1 LIHHL
6 GFVVLIKKTDFI
18 STQRGNEGFMG
29 QTPTTLAMDDSGA
42 KAMYELSPVT
52 DRVAKIREK
61 YRTTRP
67 SICISRYKIVTEF
80 YMENPQLQ
88 GILKRAKNFK
98 NICEKLPVLINEDE
112 VIVGWQASKYRAC
125 ALYPEMSFGWF
136 LDELKAGTIPERDV
150 DPYDID
156 DKDAEYIFETG
167 DFWRKECLSA
177 KVDEYIPLGYFDAAG
192 SGVTYFSSKNTCTSP
207 VGHFVANFDKAIH
220 KGFGAI
226 KAEAEAKMAELEGV
240 MFGDSVEKYNFYRA
254 VSLVC
259 DGMIT
264 LSKRYGEECTRLASL
279 ETDPIRKKEL
289 EEMADCLNWIMEKPC
304 RTFHDAIQC
313 MYLYQI
319 GLCLD
324 GQQHGISFGR
334 VDQYLGSFC
343 EADIAA
349 NRITHEKAQE
359 LLDLFYLKVA
369 EMNKIW
375 PYFATLSGPGYT
387 SGQLMTIGGVTRDG
401 EDATN
406 AVSFMMLQSA
416 GRLVLHDPPQSLR
429 IHKGTPQDLW
439 EAAIETTQIA
449 GGVPTFENDDVIIPA
464 LMDRGLPIESAR
476 NYCLIGCV
484 EPQSCGD
491 EWACPGGN
499 GTESFF
505 NMLGAFLLA
514 INNGQN
520 PMPGPDG
527 KLGGQVGLPTGYLYE
542 METFEKVLDATKKQM
557 EYFVNW
563 HISLVNTWEFIAS
576 QHMQLP
582 LLSTTIDG
590 CMESG
595 KDVMNGGAKYNSTGN
610 AGIAIG
616 NIADSLAVVKFM
628 VYDKKLISA
637 RDLYD
642 AIMKNWEGKE
652 DLRQFILNE
661 APHYGNDN
669 EYTDVFAKWA
679 SDVYGD
685 AVSAATGPRCRY
697 APGLYPVT
705 AHVLFGMITAASPDG
720 RKAGEPLS
728 DGISPVQQMDK
739 NGPTATLKSV
749 SSINQRKFS
758 NGTLLNMKFHPTAL
772 SNESGKSKLIS
783 LIQAYFSL
791 GGMEMQFNI
800 VSGKTLRRAQE
811 KPEEYRDLVVRIA
824 GFSAYFVE
832 LYKASQD
839 DIIKRTE
846 LNL

>member
-1 LIHHL
+1 
-6 GFVVLIKKTDFI
+6 
-18 STQRGNEGFMG
+18 MG
-29 QTPTTLAMDDSGA
+29 QTSGIMAAEDSGVRS
-42 KAMYELSPVT
+42 KYVLSPVT
-52 DRVAKIREK
+52 DRVVKIREK

-67 SICISRYKIVTEF
+67 SICIARYKIVTEF
-80 YMENPQLQ
+80 YRENPQLQ
-88 GILKRAKNFK
+88 GILKRAENFK
-98 NICEKLPVLINEDE
+98 NICEKLPVLINQDE
-112 VIVGWQASKYRAC
+112 VIVGWQATRYRSC
-125 ALYPEMSFGWF
+125 ALYPEISFGWF
-136 LDELKAGTIPERDV
+136 LDELNAGTIPKRDV

-156 DKDAEYIFETG
+156 EKDAGYILETG

-192 SGVTYFSSKNTCTSP
+192 SGVTYFSSKNTCRSP
-207 VGHFVANFDKAIH
+207 VGHFVANFEKAMH
-220 KGFGAI
+220 RGFADI
-226 KAEAEAKMAELEGV
+226 KAEAKAKMDEMEGV
-240 MFGDSVEKYNFYRA
+240 LFGDNVARYSFYRA
-254 VSLVC
+254 VTIVC

-264 LSKRYGEECTRLASL
+264 LSKRYAEECTRLASE
-279 ETDPIRKKEL
+279 ETDPARKKEL
-289 EEMADCLNWIMEKPC
+289 EGMTDCLNRIMEYPC
-304 RTFHDAIQC
+304 RSFHEALQC
-313 MYLYQI
+313 MFLYQI

-334 VDQYLGSFC
+334 VDQYLGGFY

-349 NRITHEKAQE
+349 GRVTPEKAQE

-401 EDATN
+401 HDATN

-429 IHKGTPQDLW
+429 IHKGTPRELW
-439 EAAIETTQIA
+439 EAAIETTKIA

-464 LMDRGLPIESAR
+464 LIDRGLPIESAR

-484 EPQSCGD
+484 EPQGCGD

-505 NMLGAFLLA
+505 NLLGAFLLA
-514 INNGQN
+514 INNGCN

-542 METFEKVLDATKKQM
+542 METFDEVLEATQKQI
-557 EYFVNW
+557 EHFVNW
-563 HISLVNTWEFIAS
+563 HISLVNTWEYIAS
-576 QHMQLP
+576 QHMPLP
-582 LLSTTIDG
+582 LLSATVDG
-590 CMESG
+590 CLESG

-616 NIADSLAVVKFM
+616 NIADSLAVVKYM
-628 VYDKKLISA
+628 VYDKKLVSA
-637 RDLYD
+637 RELYD
-642 AIMKNWEGKE
+642 AIMTDWEGRE

-669 EYTDVFAKWA
+669 EYTDTFAKWA

-685 AVSAATGPRCRY
+685 AVNAATGPRSRY
-697 APGLYPVT
+697 AAGLYPVT
-705 AHVLFGMITAASPDG
+705 AHVLFGMMTAASPDG

-728 DGISPVQQMDK
+728 DGISPVQQMDR

-749 SSINQRKFS
+749 SAIDQRKFS

-772 SNESGKSKLIS
+772 RSETGKSKLIA
-783 LIQAYFSL
+783 LIRTYFAL

-800 VSGKTLRRAQE
+800 VSGKVLREAQE

>member
-1 LIHHL
+1 MSQRSRVAARAKDYEQSPNNDH
-6 GFVVLIKKTDFI
+6 VKK
-18 STQRGNEGFMG
+18 
-29 QTPTTLAMDDSGA
+29 
-42 KAMYELSPVT
+42 YELGPVT
-52 DRVAKIREK
+52 DRVKRIREK

-67 SICISRYKIVTEF
+67 SICIARYKIVTEF
-80 YMENPQLQ
+80 YKDNPQLQ

-98 NICEKLPVLINEDE
+98 NICEKLPILINEDE
-112 VIVGWQASKYRAC
+112 VIVGWQAAKYRAC
-125 ALYPEMSFGWF
+125 ALYPEISFGWF
-136 LDELKAGTIPERDV
+136 LNELKAGTIPQRDV

-156 DKDAEYIFETG
+156 DKDAGYILETG

-207 VGHFVANFDKAIH
+207 VGHFVANFDKAMR
-220 KGFGAI
+220 KGFAAI
-226 KAEAEAKMAELEGV
+226 KSEARAKMAELEGV
-240 MFGDSVEKYNFYRA
+240 MFGDSVAKYNFYRA
-254 VSLVC
+254 VTIVC
-259 DGMIT
+259 EGMIT
-264 LSKRYGEECTRLASL
+264 LSKRYAEECARLAL
-279 ETDPIRKKEL
+279 VETDSARKKEL
-289 EEMADCLNWIMEKPC
+289 EDMAECLNWIMENPC
-304 RTFHDAIQC
+304 RTFHEAIQC
-313 MYLYQI
+313 MFLYQI

-334 VDQYLGSFC
+334 VDQYLGSFY

-349 NRITHEKAQE
+349 GTITHDRAQE

-375 PYFATLSGPGYT
+375 PYFATLTGPGYT
-387 SGQLMTIGGVTRDG
+387 SGQLMTIGGVDKDCN
-401 EDATN
+401 DATN
-406 AVSFMMLQSA
+406 PVSFMMLQSA

-429 IHKGTPQDLW
+429 IHKGTPRELW

-449 GGVPTFENDDVIIPA
+449 GGVPTFENDDIIIPA

-484 EPQSCGD
+484 EPQGCGD

-505 NMLGAFLLA
+505 NMLNAFLLA
-514 INNGQN
+514 INNGYN

-542 METFEKVLDATKKQM
+542 METFDEVLDATKKQM

-563 HISLVNTWEFIAS
+563 HISLVNTWEYVAS
-576 QHMQLP
+576 EHMQLP
-582 LLSTTIDG
+582 LLSATIDG

-595 KDVMNGGAKYNSTGN
+595 KDVMKGGAKYNSTGN

-616 NIADSLAVVKFM
+616 NITDSLAVVKYM
-628 VYDKKLISA
+628 VYDKKLVSA
-637 RDLYD
+637 RELYD
-642 AIMKNWEGKE
+642 AIMTNWEGKE
-652 DLRQFILNE
+652 DLRQYILNE
-661 APHYGNDN
+661 APHYGNDDD
-669 EYTDVFAKWA
+669 YTDELAKWA
-679 SDVYGD
+679 SDVYEN
-685 AVSAATGPRCRY
+685 AVTAATGTRGRY
-697 APGLYPVT
+697 AAGLYPVT
-705 AHVLFGMITAASPDG
+705 AHVLFGMSTAASPDG

-739 NGPTATLKSV
+739 NGPTATIKSV
-749 SSINQRKFS
+749 SCIDQRKFS
-758 NGTLLNMKFHPTAL
+758 NGTLLNMRFHPTAL
-772 SNESGKSKLIS
+772 SNETGKSKLIA
-783 LIQAYFSL
+783 LIQTYFAL

-800 VSGKTLRRAQE
+800 ISADTLRKAQQ

-832 LYKASQD
+832 IYKASQE

>member
-1 LIHHL
+1 MAQIQQTL
-6 GFVVLIKKTDFI
+6 VKDEWDNK
-18 STQRGNEGFMG
+18 RGY
-29 QTPTTLAMDDSGA
+29 Q
-42 KAMYELSPVT
+42 LSPIT
-52 DRVAKIREK
+52 DRVAEIREK

-67 SICISRYKIVTEF
+67 RICIERYKIVTEF
-80 YMENPQLQ
+80 YKENPQLL
-88 GILKRAKNFK
+88 GILKRARNFK
-98 NICEKLPVLINEDE
+98 NICEKIPVLINEDE
-112 VIVGWQASKYRAC
+112 VIVGWQAGKYRAC
-125 ALYPEMSFGWF
+125 ALYPEISFGWF
-136 LDELKAGTIPERDV
+136 LDELKAGTIPKRDV

-156 DKDAEYIFETG
+156 DEDAAYILRTG

-207 VGHFVANFDKAIH
+207 VGHFVANFEKAMHI
-220 KGFGAI
+220 GFAAI
-226 KAEAEAKMAELEGV
+226 RAEALSRMDELEGV
-240 MFGDSVEKYNFYRA
+240 LFGDSVARYNFYRS
-254 VSLVC
+254 VTIVC
-259 DGMIT
+259 DGIIT
-264 LSKRYGEECTRLASL
+264 LSKRYAAECMRLATV
-279 ETDPIRKKEL
+279 EPDPIRKKEL
-289 EEMADCLNWIMEKPC
+289 ENMADCLHWIMGNPC
-304 RTFHDAIQC
+304 RTFHDALQC
-313 MYLYQI
+313 MFLYQI

-334 VDQYLGSFC
+334 VDQYLGSFY
-343 EADIAA
+343 EADISAG
-349 NRITHEKAQE
+349 RITHEKAQE

-387 SGQLMTIGGVTRDG
+387 SGQLMTIGGVTKEG

-406 AVSFMMLQSA
+406 PVSYMMLQSA
-416 GRLVLHDPPQSLR
+416 GRLLLHDPPQSLR
-429 IHKGTPQDLW
+429 IHKGTPRKLW

-464 LMDRGLPIESAR
+464 LMERGLPVESAR

-484 EPQSCGD
+484 EPQGCGD

-505 NMLGAFLLA
+505 NLLGAFLLA
-514 INNGQN
+514 INNGYN

-542 METFEKVLDATKKQM
+542 METFDQVLEATRKQI

-563 HISLVNTWEFIAS
+563 HVSLVNTWEYVAS

-582 LLSTTIDG
+582 LLSATIDG
-590 CMESG
+590 CLESG

-616 NIADSLAVVKFM
+616 NITDSLAVVKHM
-628 VYDKKLISA
+628 VFDKKLVSA
-637 RDLYD
+637 KELYD
-642 AIMKNWEGKE
+642 AIMTNWEGSE

-669 EYTDVFAKWA
+669 EYTDRLAKWA
-679 SDVYGD
+679 SDVYGN
-685 AVSAATGPRCRY
+685 AVNAATGPRSRY
-697 APGLYPVT
+697 AAGLYPVT

-720 RKAGEPLS
+720 RKKGEPLS

-739 NGPTATLKSV
+739 IGPTATLKSV
-749 SSINQRKFS
+749 SSIDQRKFS

-772 SNESGKSKLIS
+772 NNETGKSKLIA
-783 LIQAYFSL
+783 LIRTYFAM

-800 VSGKTLRRAQE
+800 VSGKVLKKAQE

-846 LNL
+846 LKL

>member
-1 LIHHL
+1 MQVGGWI
-6 GFVVLIKKTDFI
+6 
-18 STQRGNEGFMG
+18 
-29 QTPTTLAMDDSGA
+29 
-42 KAMYELSPVT
+42 MYALSPVT
-52 DRVAKIREK
+52 DRVARIREK

-67 SICISRYKIVTEF
+67 SICIARYKIITEF
-80 YMENPQLQ
+80 YKENPQLQ

-98 NICEKLPVLINEDE
+98 NICEKLPVLINPEE
-112 VIVGWQASKYRAC
+112 VIVGWQATKYRSC
-125 ALYPEMSFGWF
+125 ALYPETSFGWF
-136 LDELKAGTIPERDV
+136 LDELKAGTIPLRDT

-156 DKDAEYIFETG
+156 PKDAEYILNTG

-177 KVDEYIPLGYFDAAG
+177 KVDEYIPLGYFDVAG
-192 SGVTYFSSKNTCTSP
+192 SGVTYFGSKNTCTSP
-207 VGHFVANFDKAIH
+207 VGHFVANFEKAMS

-226 KAEAEAKMAELEGV
+226 KAEAKAKMDELEGV
-240 MFGDSVEKYNFYRA
+240 MFGNGAARYNFYRA
-254 VSLVC
+254 ITLVC

-264 LSKRYGEECTRLASL
+264 LSKRYAKECERLASA
-279 ETDPIRKKEL
+279 ETDPARKNEL
-289 EEMADCLNWIMEKPC
+289 LAMADCLNWIMENPC

-313 MYLYQI
+313 MFLYQLA
-319 GLCLD
+319 LCLD
-324 GQQHGISFGR
+324 AQQHGISFGR
-334 VDQYLGSFC
+334 VDQYLGSFY

-349 NRITHEKAQE
+349 GRITHEKAQE

-387 SGQLMTIGGVTRDG
+387 SGQLMTIGGVTKDG
-401 EDATN
+401 KDATN
-406 AVSFMMLQSA
+406 PVSFMMLQSA

-429 IHKGTPQDLW
+429 IHKGTPQELW
-439 EAAIETTQIA
+439 EAAIATTQIA

-464 LMDRGLPIESAR
+464 LMARGLPLESAR

-505 NMLGAFLLA
+505 NLLNAFLLG
-514 INNGQN
+514 INNGCN
-520 PMPGPDG
+520 PFPGPDG

-542 METFEKVLDATKKQM
+542 METFEDVLNAVKKQI

-563 HISLVNTWEFIAS
+563 HISLVNTWEYVAS
-576 QHMQLP
+576 EHMQLP
-582 LLSTTIDG
+582 LLSATIDG

-595 KDVMNGGAKYNSTGN
+595 KDVMQGGAKYNSTGN

-616 NIADSLAVVKFM
+616 NIADSLAVVKYM
-628 VYDKKLISA
+628 IYDKKLITA
-637 RDLYD
+637 RELYD
-642 AIMKNWEGKE
+642 AIMSNWEGKE

-669 EYTDVFAKWA
+669 ENTDEFARWA
-679 SDVYGD
+679 SDVYGN
-685 AVSAATGPRCRY
+685 AVNSATGPRGRY
-697 APGLYPVT
+697 AAGLYPVT
-705 AHVLFGMITAASPDG
+705 AHVLFGWSTAASPDG
-720 RKAGEPLS
+720 RKAGEPLA
-728 DGISPVQQMDK
+728 DGISPVQQLDK
-739 NGPTATLKSV
+739 SGPTAALKSV
-749 SSINQRKFS
+749 SVIDQKKFS
-758 NGTLLNMKFHPTAL
+758 NGTLLNMRFHPTAL
-772 SNESGKSKLIS
+772 SNESGKGKLIA
-783 LIQAYFSL
+783 LIRTYFAL

-800 VSGKTLRRAQE
+800 VSGKTLRKAQE